1 MTVFGSGDLPPA
13 QNKAARTGGQASL
26 SGDGTVVYL
35 NRPRPESGSFIY
47 QFRPLSSMRNPN
59 NTTPIPIEIA
69 PTTGRWRGVR
79 FLYSVNAL
87 AQLPPDTGREVA
99 FAGRSNAG
107 KSSALNLLTG
117 QRRLA
122 RVSKTPGR
130 TQLLNFFLV
139 EPDRY
144 LVDLPGYGYAQVPDS
159 IRRHWGELLERYLR
173 ERAALRGLLLLMD
186 IRHPL
191 TEMDRQ
197 LLDGCAF
204 RELPAHILLTKADK
218 LSRGAAL
225 AALAQLKRG
234 LAADYPGAS
243 AQLFSALTRQGTDEA
258 HTRLDGWLGGYRG
271 EQ

>member
-13 QNKAARTGGQASL
+13 RNRAARTGGQASL
-26 SGDGTVVYL
+26 GGDGTDACL
-35 NRPRPESGSFIY
+35 DRSRPESGSFIY
-47 QFRPLSSMRNPN
+47 QFRPLSSMRNPKDTN
-59 NTTPIPIEIA
+59 PISTETA
-69 PTTGRWRGVR
+69 PTAGRWRGVR

-117 QRRLA
+117 QRQLA

-144 LVDLPGYGYAQVPDS
+144 LVDLPGYGYARVPDS
-159 IRRHWGELLERYLR
+159 VRRHWGELLERYLR
-173 ERAALRGLLLLMD
+173 GRLALRGLLLLMD

-197 LLDGCAF
+197 LLDGCAA
-204 RELPAHILLTKADK
+204 RDLPAHVLLTKADK

-234 LAADYPGAS
+234 LAVDYPGAS
-243 AQLFSALTRQGTDEA
+243 TQLFSALTGQGIDEA
-258 HTRLDGWLGGYRG
+258 HARLDGWLGYQG
-271 EQ
+271 ER